1 VATNSKPI
9 AIIPV
14 AGVGTRLR
22 PHTHTL
28 PKVLLHVAGKPIL
41 AHILDDLPGL
51 GIDEAVLVVGYMGE
65 LIQAYVDKHYPNLK
79 VHYAEQPERL
89 GLGHAVSLA
98 APYVADR
105 PTLIILGDT
114 IFEADLRGVL
124 SGSRNAI
131 GVKAVDDPRRFGI
144 VETGA
149 NGRVTRMVEKP
160 EQPTSNL
167 AITGIYYFT
176 HAGPLFKAL
185 DELQK
190 RNQRTKGEFQL
201 TDAMQ
206 ILVEQGE
213 ELTTFP
219 VEGWYDCGKT
229 ETLLETNRILLGK
242 HGNGADIPGTV
253 VHAPVLVGAGAVIEN
268 CILGPHVSVA
278 AGAKL
283 RNAVVRDSII
293 NENATVEDI
302 LIEGSVVGEN
312 ASVRGAFKRLNVGDS
327 SEVKIT

>member
-1 VATNSKPI
+1 VTTDII
-9 AIIPV
+9 AVIPV

-51 GIDEAVLVVGYMGE
+51 GIRRAVLIVGHMGDLVRE
-65 LIQAYVDKHYPNLK
+65 YVDAHYRNLEVAYVEQ
-79 VHYAEQPERL
+79 AEPL

-98 APYVADR
+98 APFVADAR
-105 PTLIILGDT
+105 VLIILGDT
-114 IFEADLRGVL
+114 VFEADLKPVLAGGVN
-124 SGSRNAI
+124 SI
-131 GVKAVDDPRRFGI
+131 GVKEVQDPRRFGI
-144 VETGA
+144 VERGPG
-149 NGRVTRMVEKP
+149 GRVTRLVEKP

-167 AITGIYYFT
+167 AITGIYYFDR
-176 HAGPLFKAL
+176 GRPLFDAL
-185 DELQK
+185 AEIQRRDL
-190 RNQRTKGEFQL
+190 RTKGEFQL

-206 ILVEQGE
+206 LLVSRGE
-213 ELTTFP
+213 VITTFP

-229 ETLLETNRILLGK
+229 ETLLETNRVLLGK
-242 HGNGADIPGTV
+242 CNGATAIAGSV
-253 VHAPVLVGAGAVIEN
+253 VHPPICIAGDALIEN

-278 AGAKL
+278 AGAQL

-302 LIEGSVVGEN
+302 MLESSVVGVN
-312 ASVRGAFKRLNVGDS
+312 AVVRGGYRRVNVGDS
-327 SEVKIT
+327 SEVDFT

>member
-1 VATNSKPI
+1 MADRPV

-41 AHILDDLPGL
+41 AHILDDLPTL
-51 GIDEAVLVVGYMGE
+51 GIEHAVLIVGYMGE
-65 LIQAYVDKHYPNLK
+65 LVREYVAAHHPTLK
-79 VHYAEQPERL
+79 VDYVEQPERL

-98 APYVADR
+98 EPFTDGHPV
-105 PTLIILGDT
+105 LIILGDT
-114 IFEADLRGVL
+114 IFEADLGKVL
-124 SGSRNAI
+124 KGGAHAI
-131 GVKAVDDPRRFGI
+131 GVKAVEDPRRFGI
-144 VETGA
+144 VEQDA
-149 NGRVTRMVEKP
+149 SGRVTRLVEKP

-176 HAGPLFKAL
+176 SGTPLFEAL
-185 DELQK
+185 RELQAK
-190 RNQRTKGEFQL
+190 NIRTKGEFQL

-206 ILVEQGE
+206 ILVTRGVEIR
-213 ELTTFP
+213 TFP

-229 ETLLETNRILLGK
+229 ETLLETNRVLLDK
-242 HGNGADIPGTV
+242 RAKPVTIAGTLT
-253 VHAPVLVGAGAVIEN
+253 HAPVLIAEGATIEN

-278 AGAKL
+278 AGARL
-283 RNAVVRDSII
+283 RNAVMRDSIV

-302 LIEGSVVGEN
+302 MLESSVVGEN
-312 ASVRGAFKRLNVGDS
+312 ALVRGGYRRVNVGDS
-327 SEVKIT
+327 SEVDFT